1 MLEKLSAWFKKDM
14 NSNTLLSAETARKE
28 KAMTDAARL
37 GDLGQNLAGSLN
49 SSGMVEQT
57 ARDTVANIM
66 RDQVLATLTSMVV
79 SSGVDEHKRQQAK
92 ASLIRALISEE
103 GLNERVARE
112 TVTRLKGM
120 DEQTARETIGQLIG
134 RS

>member
-120 DEQTARETIGQLIG
+120 DEQIG
-134 RS
+134 RAHV